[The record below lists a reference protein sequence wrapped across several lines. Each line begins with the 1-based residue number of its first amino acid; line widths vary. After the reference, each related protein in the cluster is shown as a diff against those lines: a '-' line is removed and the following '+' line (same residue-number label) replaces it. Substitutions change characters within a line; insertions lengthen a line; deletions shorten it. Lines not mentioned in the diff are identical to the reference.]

1 MQQQVI
7 PETVYATFAGMIDNQ
22 SLARIFQSF
31 AAASQ
36 GGAKEVHLLFQ
47 STGGTIADGLS
58 LYRYF
63 DALPLT
69 LHIYNT
75 GSVQSVAVLAYL
87 GATFRHT
94 SASGNFMIHKTHT
107 SPQAGANAAKL
118 GAHIDSLLSDDARVE
133 AILKAETSIPDEKW
147 TLHAVQ
153 DVVFSAQEAVAFGIA
168 DDICEFRIPDGNKI
182 YNI

>member
-31 AAASQ
+31 AGASQ

-69 LHIYNT
+69 LHIFPHYT

-94 SASGNFMIHKTHT
+94 SARLGDDLQNPHLAPGGRKCCPFW
-107 SPQAGANAAKL
+107 L

-133 AILKAETSIPDEKW
+133 AILKAETNIP
-147 TLHAVQ
+147 
-153 DVVFSAQEAVAFGIA
+153 
-168 DDICEFRIPDGNKI
+168 
-182 YNI
+182 Y